1 MDLLAQKDSWLVY
14 ALFAIGAVM
23 LVYTL
28 YLLVEQRRS
37 LVFEVSRGPWTYVVS
52 VGLIA
57 FAVGYYFFAGQSLKE
72 VATGSVLFAFA
83 IFMAAVRNG
92 VGRTGVY
99 IDGVRYAWSK
109 VDVAR
114 VAKDHG
120 NPVVTFRIKDIE
132 RPIRLPGCDVKEV
145 SQFVGE
151 MGKSYGFNTK

>member
-1 MDLLAQKDSWLVY
+1 MDQLTQDDGWLVI

-52 VGLIA
+52 VGLIV
-57 FAVGYYFFAGQSLKE
+57 FAVGYYFFGGQSMKE
-72 VATGSVLFAFA
+72 MATGSVLFAFA
-83 IFMAAVRNG
+83 IFMAAIRNG

-99 IDGVRYAWSK
+99 IDGVRYSWSK
-109 VDVAR
+109 VSLAR

-120 NPVVTFRIKDIE
+120 DPVVRFKIKDIE
-132 RPIRLPGCDVKEV
+132 RPIRLSGCDTKEV
-145 SQFVGE
+145 SQFIDE
-151 MGKSYGFNTK
+151 MGKSYGFKTR